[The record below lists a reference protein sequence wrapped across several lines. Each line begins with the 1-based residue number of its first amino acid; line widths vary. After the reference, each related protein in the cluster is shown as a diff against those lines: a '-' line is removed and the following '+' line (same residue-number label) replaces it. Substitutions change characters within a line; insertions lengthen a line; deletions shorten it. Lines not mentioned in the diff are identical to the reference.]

1 MSRYDDDDY
10 AMPRRHRGCAC
21 GNDLPGM
28 CPGPA
33 FCPYNQPDTSDEEL
47 ADKAGAAAFS
57 AAEDLLM
64 VLDRLS
70 GDWGDQP
77 DAINDLTARIAGLH
91 AEAVA
96 LLGLPRRRTRGG
108 GIAPVLSTADETKLR
123 EMMRDPRYWRD
134 RDPEL
139 VRQVMA
145 GFRAMVG
152 VV

>member
-1 MSRYDDDDY
+1 MDEYTL
-10 AMPRRHRGCAC
+10 PRRHRGCAC

-28 CPGPA
+28 CPGQSN
-33 FCPYNQPDTSDEEL
+33 CPYAGDGPSDEDRAEE
-47 ADKAGAAAFS
+47 AGAAAFS
-57 AAEDLLM
+57 AAEDLCA

-77 DAINDLTARIAGLH
+77 DAIADLTARIADLH

-96 LLGLPRRRTRGG
+96 LLGLPRRRTRSG
-108 GIAPVLSTADETKLR
+108 GIAPVLSTAEETKLR
-123 EMMRDPRYWRD
+123 ETMRDPRYWRD

>member
-1 MSRYDDDDY
+1 MPYHADDY
-10 AMPRRHRGCAC
+10 ALPRRHRGCAC
-21 GNDLPGM
+21 GSDMPGM

-33 FCPYNQPDTSDEEL
+33 FCPVNGRGPSDEEQ
-47 ADKAGAAAFS
+47 ADEAGAAAFS

-108 GIAPVLSTADETKLR
+108 GIAPVLSTADETNLR